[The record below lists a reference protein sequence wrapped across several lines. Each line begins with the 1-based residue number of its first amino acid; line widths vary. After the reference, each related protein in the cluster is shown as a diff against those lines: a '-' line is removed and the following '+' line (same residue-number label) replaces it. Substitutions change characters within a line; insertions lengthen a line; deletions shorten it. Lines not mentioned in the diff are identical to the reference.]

1 MPRSW
6 VVAYNRRM
14 DAAFDWHIT
23 LRIRKLKYYAF
34 IPSASPW
41 PFLTSETLFCFLLG
55 ILLWFHYFIFALS
68 YLAYATIALSLILS
82 FWCKDLIAEG
92 QYMGVYLIKNMRCI
106 RLGFKLF
113 IVSEVMFFFALFWAY
128 FHFSLNPSIW
138 IGAMWPPFG
147 MKTISP
153 WGLPLLN
160 TMVLLMSGVTL
171 TLVQKTI
178 IRNMGLARAYAIK
191 WFMVTLFLAV
201 SFLLIQRYE
210 FIHAPFSIN
219 DSVYGSIFFLI
230 TGTHGLH
237 VIAGTGFLFVCF
249 MRVVARHFY
258 QENALALDLA
268 AMYWHFVDIVWIL
281 VFLIVYWWGGSSK
294 S

>member
-1 MPRSW
+1 
-6 VVAYNRRM
+6 
-14 DAAFDWHIT
+14 
-23 LRIRKLKYYAF
+23 
-34 IPSASPW
+34 
-41 PFLTSETLFCFLLG
+41 
-55 ILLWFHYFIFALS
+55 
-68 YLAYATIALSLILS
+68 
-82 FWCKDLIAEG
+82 
-92 QYMGVYLIKNMRCI
+92 MRAI

-113 IVSEVMFFFALFWAY
+113 IVSEAMFFFALFWAY

-153 WGLPLLN
+153 WGLPLVN

-171 TLVQKTI
+171 TYVQKI
-178 IRNMGLARAYAIK
+178 IIWNKGHARFFAIK
-191 WFMVTLFLAV
+191 WFQVTIFLAIC
-201 SFLLIQRYE
+201 FLLVQRHE

-237 VIAGTGFLFVCF
+237 VIAGTGFLIVCF

-258 QENALALDLA
+258 QENTLALDLA
-268 AMYWHFVDIVWIL
+268 AMYWHFVDVVWIL

-294 S
+294 